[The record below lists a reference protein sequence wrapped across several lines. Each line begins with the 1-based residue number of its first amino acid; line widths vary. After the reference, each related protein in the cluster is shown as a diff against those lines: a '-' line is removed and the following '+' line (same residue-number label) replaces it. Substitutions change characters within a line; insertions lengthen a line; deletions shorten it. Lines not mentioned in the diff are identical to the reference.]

1 MRVIHEWDYDG
12 YRAVHG
18 HLYPW
23 GWRHGYYQARFLRI
37 VEPSEEGLPRIAAA
51 CEDIYTQTRIPFGPG
66 YLFNQWA
73 SQGGAVGGVAA
84 FNSSREMSLGAG
96 LESWADMGDVA
107 RFVNDVKSDD
117 LFHLG
122 VHISQVN
129 LVAVAHNWSETWV
142 NRTKK
147 YAFFAEAWQ
156 LQTEAFA
163 RLAEAEEDWDNASD
177 LRAEEGDAFDEDDI
191 HDY

>member
-1 MRVIHEWDYDG
+1 
-12 YRAVHG
+12 
-18 HLYPW
+18 
-23 GWRHGYYQARFLRI
+23 
-37 VEPSEEGLPRIAAA
+37 
-51 CEDIYTQTRIPFGPG
+51 
-66 YLFNQWA
+66 
-73 SQGGAVGGVAA
+73 
-84 FNSSREMSLGAG
+84 
-96 LESWADMGDVA
+96 MGDVA

-117 LFHLG
+117 FFHLG

-163 RLAEAEEDWDNASD
+163 RLAEAEED
-177 LRAEEGDAFDEDDI
+177 AEEGDVFDEDDI

>member
-1 MRVIHEWDYDG
+1 MYTIFMYIYIHI
-12 YRAVHG
+12 H
-18 HLYPW
+18 
-23 GWRHGYYQARFLRI
+23 
-37 VEPSEEGLPRIAAA
+37 
-51 CEDIYTQTRIPFGPG
+51 IY
-66 YLFNQWA
+66 
-73 SQGGAVGGVAA
+73 
-84 FNSSREMSLGAG
+84 
-96 LESWADMGDVA
+96 
-107 RFVNDVKSDD
+107 VKSDD
-117 LFHLG
+117 MFHLG
-122 VHISQVN
+122 VHIDLVN

-163 RLAEAEEDWDNASD
+163 RLAEAEEDEDDWDNASD

>member
-1 MRVIHEWDYDG
+1 MACRKPLE
-12 YRAVHG
+12 
-18 HLYPW
+18 
-23 GWRHGYYQARFLRI
+23 
-37 VEPSEEGLPRIAAA
+37 LPRELWI
-51 CEDIYTQTRIPFGPG
+51 EIFGKS
-66 YLFNQWA
+66 W
-73 SQGGAVGGVAA
+73 SREVERKGGVAA
-84 FNSSREMSLGAG
+84 FTSSREMSLGAG

-117 LFHLG
+117 MFHLG
-122 VHISQVN
+122 VHIDLVN

-163 RLAEAEEDWDNASD
+163 RLAEAEEDEDDWDNASD